1 MAVGHPHAPRA
12 AHQTGSS
19 TILDRYRHPD
29 AHRHRE
35 GQPIW
40 QPLHSQGPPAPPR
53 RYNMAMHYG
62 TLWQDPRTLGWSLR
76 DQDGQMIQLDIGD
89 RVNVGTLYGVRVDAT
104 LMPSVDGPVWA
115 VTAIPAGPCNGAL
128 ASIHVAQPTGDDTEG
143 SPTWPGASLR

>member
-1 MAVGHPHAPRA
+1 
-12 AHQTGSS
+12 
-19 TILDRYRHPD
+19 
-29 AHRHRE
+29 
-35 GQPIW
+35 
-40 QPLHSQGPPAPPR
+40 
-53 RYNMAMHYG
+53 MAMHYG

-89 RVNVGTLYGVRVDAT
+89 RVNAT

>member
-1 MAVGHPHAPRA
+1 MPPGQHIRRAPRR
-12 AHQTGSS
+12 SS
-19 TILDRYRHPD
+19 TYLDIPTPTDTVRGSPYGSPSTAR
-29 AHRHRE
+29 
-35 GQPIW
+35 
-40 QPLHSQGPPAPPR
+40 GPRPHLGGMI
-53 RYNMAMHYG
+53 MAIHYG